1 MQRFITKKLISWKN
15 SKDRKPL
22 ILKGARQVGK
32 TYILKEFG
40 MNNYDNVAYF
50 NFDHDNEFIINGGIL
65 IAVGYSG
72 MLQTPSLDSKINIIV
87 ITLDTYSES
96 AINVTDSSGNS
107 LITFKPS
114 KQYNSFIYAS
124 PNIKINE
131 SYNINI
137 NGNESGEN
145 KDGIYQG
152 VYQNGELL
160 ENVTINSV
168 ITKVG
173 SMKSMGN
180 TNRRFGR

>member
-1 MQRFITKKLISWKN
+1 
-15 SKDRKPL
+15 
-22 ILKGARQVGK
+22 
-32 TYILKEFG
+32 